1 MTKRKVCKQCKMFV
15 DGPDC
20 PVCHTQNFS
29 TNFQGR
35 IFIVDPEK
43 SEIAQKVGLTHKGE
57 YAIKAR

>member
-1 MTKRKVCKQCKMFV
+1 MTKKKVCKACKMFV
-15 DGPDC
+15 DGAEC
-20 PVCHTQNFS
+20 PVCHGQSFS

-43 SEIAQKVGLTHKGE
+43 SEVAKKIGLAHKGE